1 LKIQIDKQKIIIESS
16 EIIMPVPKRKHSRA
30 RRDSKFANK
39 GLKPAA
45 IAACAQCQA
54 PLATHQI
61 CSSCGFY
68 KGRKVM
74 ITKLDRAL
82 KRKET
87 QKVSAKKSKP
97 EAGAGEAHQE

>member
-1 LKIQIDKQKIIIESS
+1 
-16 EIIMPVPKRKHSRA
+16 MPVPKRKRSRA
-30 RRDSKFANK
+30 RRDSRFANK

-74 ITKLDRAL
+74 TTKLDRAL

-87 QKVSAKKSKP
+87 YKAPAQKGKTEAVSGDA
-97 EAGAGEAHQE
+97 AQE